1 MEERKENGVKNLKG
15 TKTFPKTYLKVIEH
29 HGKRD
34 A

>member
-15 TKTFPKTYLKVIEH
+15 AKTFPKTYLKVIKH
-29 HGKRD
+29 QGKRY